1 MDKLRNDTRLMVRI
15 VRMPDYFRSQNPI
28 SFHIDKGIE
37 RTSAKMGTQQSIETR
52 TIFRSQCNFLHLF
65 TSYFLKWYG
74 NFSLSNCFS
83 ISLKPTYSLQR
94 WAISLRAL
102 VASEFGWAITN
113 GIPLSQSITISGS
126 MGIFPKKGIFR
137 SRAAF
142 SPPPILKR
150 GISLWQ

>member
-1 MDKLRNDTRLMVRI
+1 MDKLGNDSRCMVWKVRI
-15 VRMPDYFRSQNPI
+15 LDSFRSQNPI

-65 TSYFLKWYG
+65 TSCFFKWYG
-74 NFSLSNCFS
+74 NFSLSISLS

-102 VASEFGWAITN
+102 VASAFGW
-113 GIPLSQSITISGS
+113 
-126 MGIFPKKGIFR
+126 R
-137 SRAAF
+137 
-142 SPPPILKR
+142 
-150 GISLWQ
+150 

>member
-1 MDKLRNDTRLMVRI
+1 MDKLGNDSRCMVWKVRI
-15 VRMPDYFRSQNPI
+15 LDYFRSQNPI

-65 TSYFLKWYG
+65 TSYSLKWYG

-94 WAISLRAL
+94 SAICLKAL
-102 VASEFGWAITN
+102 AASDCG
-113 GIPLSQSITISGS
+113 
-126 MGIFPKKGIFR
+126 
-137 SRAAF
+137 
-142 SPPPILKR
+142 
-150 GISLWQ
+150 